1 MILQN
6 LLSSIRVLITQPL
19 PSQQLHFCSGSCGAE
34 KKHAIL
40 AFFIL
45 HKMVPDPWH
54 NGHFITAIG
63 TSMAISSLLFRS
75 VLQSMSDMYIYVY
88 TSYYYIKFKIYLY
101 FIKLFYFLVI
111 IRLILHM
118 C

>member
-1 MILQN
+1 MVLQN
-6 LLSSIRVLITQPL
+6 LLSSIRVLIIQPL
-19 PSQQLHFCSGSCGAE
+19 PSQQTHFCSGSFGAE

-63 TSMAISSLLFRS
+63 TSVEISSLLFRS
-75 VLQSMSDMYIYVY
+75 VLQSISDMYVYVY
-88 TSYYYIKFKIYLY
+88 SYYYIKFKIYLY
-101 FIKLFYFLVI
+101 FIKLFYLLIV
-111 IRLILHM
+111 IRLILHTY
-118 C
+118 